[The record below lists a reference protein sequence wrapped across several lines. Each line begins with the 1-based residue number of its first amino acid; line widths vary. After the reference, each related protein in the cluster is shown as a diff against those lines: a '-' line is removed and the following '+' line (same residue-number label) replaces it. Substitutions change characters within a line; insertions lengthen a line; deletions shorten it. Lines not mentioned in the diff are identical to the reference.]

1 MRRRQLLPQPDD
13 WTDDDRRRHIEQ
25 KLDAERQME
34 IFDLAPP
41 HVRERTRLNPEGID
55 LAWWWKTQTEWTIDQ
70 GKIIRRV

>member
-13 WTDDDRRRHIEQ
+13 WTYDERRRQIET
-25 KLDAERQME
+25 KRDAEKIMA

-55 LAWWWKTQTEWTIDQ
+55 LVWWWQTQTEWKIDQ